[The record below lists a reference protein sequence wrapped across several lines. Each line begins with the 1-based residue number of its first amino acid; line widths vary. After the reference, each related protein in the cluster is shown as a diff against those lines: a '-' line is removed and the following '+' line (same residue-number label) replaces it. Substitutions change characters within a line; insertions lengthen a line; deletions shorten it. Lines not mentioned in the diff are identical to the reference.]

1 MAKFTYNLSAGD
13 NNTRR
18 EVVTPE
24 SFSTIRDGAQTASL
38 FGTEISA
45 NINASTSP
53 SDTFE
58 RIIRGMLRFSWGTF
72 ETPITKA
79 VLNMDVIEV
88 VSSFGSITPVYIAGT
103 SAYGYENVERVKFS
117 DGITT
122 SGEQSIELNSNALDV
137 INENSTY
144 IFSLQTGWDIEDAAP
159 TWVSDGVGR
168 GRITASSITLDLY
181 TSGFTPIAKPTS
193 TWVDETKPTSSWVDE
208 TKPTSTWTDIAK
220 TELLNGTK
228 LLLENGSYLLLE
240 SSDKLLLE
248 SSDGGDTW
256 TPVDKSSA
264 TWTNISK
271 S

>member
-1 MAKFTYNLSAGD
+1 VQLPNEVCKASGYFSLVAPHTCKSNIPNCVCSVAVPVIVAEVITPPPKTLKSNKAQGLLRRLNLSATVPLLSFQTHWD
-13 NNTRR
+13 VNNA
-18 EVVTPE
+18 
-24 SFSTIRDGAQTASL
+24 F
-38 FGTEISA
+38 
-45 NINASTSP
+45 
-53 SDTFE
+53 
-58 RIIRGMLRFSWGTF
+58 
-72 ETPITKA
+72 
-79 VLNMDVIEV
+79 
-88 VSSFGSITPVYIAGT
+88 
-103 SAYGYENVERVKFS
+103 
-117 DGITT
+117 
-122 SGEQSIELNSNALDV
+122 
-137 INENSTY
+137 
-144 IFSLQTGWDIEDAAP
+144 
-159 TWVSDGVGR
+159 DGVWMGLGQSR
-168 GRITASSITLDLY
+168 LFTADLKLNLEY
-181 TSGFTPIAKPTS
+181 SQSWNNQAKPTS